1 MKLRLALALAAV
13 ATAAAGPALA
23 TPCADE
29 VSTLERRLNSAGA
42 AEVTGTTPPGGPTT
56 SNSDKALA
64 APPKLTPSDKDVKP
78 TASGVE
84 EAKKLVAQ
92 ARDEDKAGNAEACRQ
107 TIMKAKEKAGALP

>member
-1 MKLRLALALAAV
+1 MNLRLALALAAV
-13 ATAAAGPALA
+13 TAATAGPALA

-42 AEVTGTTPPGGPTT
+42 AEVTGTTPPGGPTS
-56 SNSDKALA
+56 SNSPKALDA
-64 APPKLTPSDKDVKP
+64 APKLEPADKSVKP

-92 ARDEDKAGNAEACRQ
+92 AREEDKAGKAEECRQ

>member
-1 MKLRLALALAAV
+1 MLFRSS
-13 ATAAAGPALA
+13 ATAVGGQALA

-56 SNSDKALA
+56 SGSDKALA
-64 APPKLTPSDKDVKP
+64 TPPKLTPADKDVKP
-78 TASGVE
+78 TAAGVE

-92 ARDEDKAGNAEACRQ
+92 AREQDKAGKAEECRQ

>member
-1 MKLRLALALAAV
+1 MTLRLALALAAV
-13 ATAAAGPALA
+13 AAATAGPALA

-42 AEVTGTTPPGGPTT
+42 AEVTGTTPPGGTT
-56 SNSDKALA
+56 SSNSPKALDT
-64 APPKLTPSDKDVKP
+64 PPKLTPGDKNVKP

-92 ARDEDKAGNAEACRQ
+92 AREEDKAGKAEECRQ

>member
-1 MKLRLALALAAV
+1 MKFRLVLALAAV

-29 VSTLERRLNSAGA
+29 VSTLEKRLNSAGA
-42 AEVTGTTPPGGPTT
+42 AEVTGTTPPGGVT
-56 SNSDKALA
+56 SSHSDKALA
-64 APPKLTPSDKDVKP
+64 TPPKLTPSDKDVKP

-92 ARDEDKAGNAEACRQ
+92 AREEDKAGKADACRQ

>member
-1 MKLRLALALAAV
+1 MTLRLVLALAATV
-13 ATAAAGPALA
+13 AVAGPAFA

-42 AEVTGTTPPGGPTT
+42 AEVTGKTPPGGPT
-56 SNSDKALA
+56 SSGSDKALA
-64 APPKLTPSDKDVKP
+64 TPPTLTPSDAAVKP

-92 ARDEDKAGNAEACRQ
+92 AREEDKAGKAEECRQ
-107 TIMKAKEKAGALP
+107 TILKAKEKAGALP

>member
-1 MKLRLALALAAV
+1 MKLRLALVLATM
-13 ATAAAGPALA
+13 ATAVGGQALA

-42 AEVTGTTPPGGPTT
+42 AEVTGKTPPGGTT
-56 SNSDKALA
+56 SSGSDKALA
-64 APPKLTPSDKDVKP
+64 TPPKLVPSDASVKP
-78 TASGVE
+78 TASGIE

-92 ARDEDKAGNAEACRQ
+92 AAEQDKAGKAEECRQ